1 MHVVGLID
9 FDNLEEACVGRM
21 FSQSTGLMVLTMS
34 IASAEGMLDHAIYA
48 ATDHLATERAPN
60 LAKETVLDLPSNQM
74 PQGVPALAVPAVHA
88 VVHVIVILLSIS
100 ELVDRKS
107 VV

>member
-74 PQGVPALAVPAVHA
+74 PQVVPALAVPAVHA
-88 VVHVIVILLSIS
+88 VVTSS
-100 ELVDRKS
+100 SSSCELVN
-107 VV
+107 

>member
-9 FDNLEEACVGRM
+9 FDNLEEACVGSM
-21 FSQSTGLMVLTMS
+21 FSQSTGFILLTMS

-88 VVHVIVILLSIS
+88 VVHVVVILL
-100 ELVDRKS
+100 
-107 VV
+107 

>member
-1 MHVVGLID
+1 MEVVGLID
-9 FDNLEEACVGRM
+9 FDNIEEACVGRM
-21 FSQSTGLMVLTMS
+21 FRQSTGLMVLTMS

-74 PQGVPALAVPAVHA
+74 PQGVPALAVPAVH
-88 VVHVIVILLSIS
+88 VIVHVVVILL
-100 ELVDRKS
+100 
-107 VV
+107 

>member
-9 FDNLEEACVGRM
+9 FDNLKEACVGSM
-21 FSQSTGLMVLTMS
+21 FSQSTGFMLLTMS

-60 LAKETVLDLPSNQM
+60 LAKETALDLPSNQM
-74 PQGVPALAVPAVHA
+74 PQDVPALAVPAVHV
-88 VVHVIVILLSIS
+88 VVHVVVILL
-100 ELVDRKS
+100 
-107 VV
+107 

>member
-9 FDNLEEACVGRM
+9 FDNLEEACVGSM
-21 FSQSTGLMVLTMS
+21 FSQSTGFMLLTMS
-34 IASAEGMLDHAIYA
+34 IASAKGMLDHAIYA

-74 PQGVPALAVPAVHA
+74 PQGVPALAMPAVYA
-88 VVHVIVILLSIS
+88 VVHVVVILLSIS
-100 ELVDRKS
+100 ELLHI
-107 VV
+107 

>member
-1 MHVVGLID
+1 MEVVGLID

-48 ATDHLATERAPN
+48 TTDHLATERAPN

-74 PQGVPALAVPAVHA
+74 PQGVPALVVPAVHV
-88 VVHVIVILLSIS
+88 VVHVVVILL
-100 ELVDRKS
+100 
-107 VV
+107 

>member
-9 FDNLEEACVGRM
+9 FDNLEEACVGSM
-21 FSQSTGLMVLTMS
+21 FSQSTGFMLLTMS

-60 LAKETVLDLPSNQM
+60 LAKKTVLDLPSNQM

-88 VVHVIVILLSIS
+88 IVHVVVILL
-100 ELVDRKS
+100 
-107 VV
+107 

>member
-74 PQGVPALAVPAVHA
+74 PQGVPALAVPAVHV
-88 VVHVIVILLSIS
+88 VVHVVVILLSIS
-100 ELVDRKS
+100 ELVHIEQLR
-107 VV
+107 

>member
-1 MHVVGLID
+1 MEVVGLID

-21 FSQSTGLMVLTMS
+21 FSQSTGLMLHTMC
-34 IASAEGMLDHAIYA
+34 IASADGMLDYAIYA

-88 VVHVIVILLSIS
+88 VVHVVVILL
-100 ELVDRKS
+100 
-107 VV
+107 

>member
-9 FDNLEEACVGRM
+9 FDNLEEACVGSM
-21 FSQSTGLMVLTMS
+21 FSQSTSFMLLTMS

-74 PQGVPALAVPAVHA
+74 PQGVPALAVPAVHV
-88 VVHVIVILLSIS
+88 VVHVVVILL
-100 ELVDRKS
+100 
-107 VV
+107 

>member
-9 FDNLEEACVGRM
+9 FDNLEEACIGSM
-21 FSQSTGLMVLTMS
+21 FSQSTGFMLLTMS

-60 LAKETVLDLPSNQM
+60 LAKETVLDLASNQM
-74 PQGVPALAVPAVHA
+74 PQGVPALDVPAVHV
-88 VVHVIVILLSIS
+88 VVHVAVIFL
-100 ELVDRKS
+100 
-107 VV
+107 

>member
-1 MHVVGLID
+1 MEVVGLID
-9 FDNLEEACVGRM
+9 FDNLEKACVGSM
-21 FSQSTGLMVLTMS
+21 FSQSTSFMLLTMS

-60 LAKETVLDLPSNQM
+60 LAKEMVLNLPSNQM

-88 VVHVIVILLSIS
+88 IVHVVVILL
-100 ELVDRKS
+100 
-107 VV
+107 

>member
-1 MHVVGLID
+1 MHVVRLID

-21 FSQSTGLMVLTMS
+21 LSQSTGLMVLTMS

-60 LAKETVLDLPSNQM
+60 LAKETVVDLASNQM
-74 PQGVPALAVPAVHA
+74 PRGVAPLAVPAGHTW
-88 VVHVIVILLSIS
+88 
-100 ELVDRKS
+100 
-107 VV
+107 